1 MRDKKIKLIY
11 FSMQVSEVKSINLTW
26 KRILSIMFSSF
37 VVMLLLV
44 GSSIALFTDAYHNV
58 RVASLSK
65 TNQALTNQ
73 LQQINNKV
81 AHIETQMQVV
91 EKDDDDLRT
100 RASLG
105 RIDDDWR
112 KVGFGGANEETPELN
127 ALPTDLKNQTKDRKS
142 TR

>member
-11 FSMQVSEVKSINLTW
+11 FSMQGSEVKSINLTW

-44 GSSIALFTDAYHNV
+44 GSSIALFTDAYHDV
-58 RVASLSK
+58 RIASLSK

-81 AHIETQMQVV
+81 VRIEKQMQIV

-105 RIDDDWR
+105 PIDDDWR
-112 KVGFGGANEETPELN
+112 KVGFGV
-127 ALPTDLKNQTKDRKS
+127 Q
-142 TR
+142 